1 MQEKQNIQWRAIFF
15 GQKFSLKLLHL
26 GLKPTLF
33 PAKLVAYCNL
43 IYACSYRKGMDNFKG
58 LFPAIDS
65 KQETK
70 EEGAQHREG
79 GGALFHVN

>member
-1 MQEKQNIQWRAIFF
+1 M
-15 GQKFSLKLLHL
+15 
-26 GLKPTLF
+26 
-33 PAKLVAYCNL
+33 AYCNL
-43 IYACSYRKGMDNFKG
+43 VYACSYRKGMDNFKG